1 MITAKEANE
10 ISSGINK
17 HIVPTMDVVY
27 DQIKN
32 QSFTSLTSVEVLIAK
47 HLYDEVCK
55 RLFENGFSVTR
66 FENKP
71 SPNEYETM
79 TLLVSW
85 KNPNRPE
92 VRYFGAT

>member
-10 ISSGINK
+10 ISFGINK

-27 DQIKN
+27 NQIKN
-32 QSFTSLTSVEVLIAK
+32 ESFTSSTSVEVMISK

-55 RLFENGFSVTR
+55 RLFDNGFSVIR

-71 SPNEYETM
+71 TPNEWETM
-79 TLLVSW
+79 PLKIIW
-85 KNPNRPE
+85 KYPNRPE
-92 VRYFGAT
+92 VTYFGTT